1 MNHPHLLFADSVIAE
16 PLSLLKPAIGH
27 ILLSSNGKQKL
38 EMRIKRKNPP
48 KRKLKRKEGKV
59 SNKYI
64 TATVAHFE
72 GKKLEA
78 EAVLD
83 TYFNN
88 SVGIGEHSD
97 LPTEIYKWVEK
108 LATAEDAL
116 EALARYRSK

>member
-1 MNHPHLLFADSVIAE
+1 M
-16 PLSLLKPAIGH
+16 
-27 ILLSSNGKQKL
+27 
-38 EMRIKRKNPP
+38 
-48 KRKLKRKEGKV
+48 

-97 LPTEIYKWVEK
+97 LPAEIYKWVEK

-116 EALARYRSK
+116 DALERYRAKPA

>member
-1 MNHPHLLFADSVIAE
+1 M
-16 PLSLLKPAIGH
+16 
-27 ILLSSNGKQKL
+27 
-38 EMRIKRKNPP
+38 
-48 KRKLKRKEGKV
+48 
-59 SNKYI
+59 
-64 TATVAHFE
+64 TAAVAHFE

-97 LPTEIYKWVEK
+97 LPAEIYKWVEK

-116 EALARYRSK
+116 ETLARYRSK

>member
-1 MNHPHLLFADSVIAE
+1 M
-16 PLSLLKPAIGH
+16 
-27 ILLSSNGKQKL
+27 
-38 EMRIKRKNPP
+38 
-48 KRKLKRKEGKV
+48 
-59 SNKYI
+59 

-97 LPTEIYKWVEK
+97 LPAEIYKWVEK

-116 EALARYRSK
+116 DALERYRSR

>member
-1 MNHPHLLFADSVIAE
+1 M
-16 PLSLLKPAIGH
+16 
-27 ILLSSNGKQKL
+27 
-38 EMRIKRKNPP
+38 
-48 KRKLKRKEGKV
+48 
-59 SNKYI
+59 

-97 LPTEIYKWVEK
+97 LPAEIYKWVEK

-116 EALARYRSK
+116 LSLIHI

>member
-1 MNHPHLLFADSVIAE
+1 M
-16 PLSLLKPAIGH
+16 
-27 ILLSSNGKQKL
+27 
-38 EMRIKRKNPP
+38 
-48 KRKLKRKEGKV
+48 

>member
-1 MNHPHLLFADSVIAE
+1 MNAA
-16 PLSLLKPAIGH
+16 
-27 ILLSSNGKQKL
+27 
-38 EMRIKRKNPP
+38 
-48 KRKLKRKEGKV
+48 
-59 SNKYI
+59 
-64 TATVAHFE
+64 VAHFE

-97 LPTEIYKWVEK
+97 LPAEIYKWVEK

>member
-1 MNHPHLLFADSVIAE
+1 M
-16 PLSLLKPAIGH
+16 
-27 ILLSSNGKQKL
+27 
-38 EMRIKRKNPP
+38 
-48 KRKLKRKEGKV
+48 
-59 SNKYI
+59 SNKYM

-97 LPTEIYKWVEK
+97 LPAEIYKWVEK

-116 EALARYRSK
+116 ETLARYRSK

>member
-1 MNHPHLLFADSVIAE
+1 M
-16 PLSLLKPAIGH
+16 
-27 ILLSSNGKQKL
+27 
-38 EMRIKRKNPP
+38 
-48 KRKLKRKEGKV
+48 

-97 LPTEIYKWVEK
+97 LPAEIYKWVEK

>member
-1 MNHPHLLFADSVIAE
+1 M
-16 PLSLLKPAIGH
+16 
-27 ILLSSNGKQKL
+27 
-38 EMRIKRKNPP
+38 
-48 KRKLKRKEGKV
+48 
-59 SNKYI
+59 SNKYM

-97 LPTEIYKWVEK
+97 LPAEIYKWVEK